1 MENDD
6 IMYAKAKVNIALDGC
21 RFLCFLPMEQTQKS
35 GFVDSY
41 RYQAVAVTTDS
52 GDTATM
58 YIFLNSERE
67 LSTFL
72 TFLLASVGISIAG
85 LLLVFCLVVFFSKK
99 AVKPVAESYEKQKR
113 FITDASHEIKTPLT
127 IIDANT
133 EVIEMTNGENPVC
146 HSGTG
151 CNNKRRRSYLKAA
164 CLPSVRQ
171 CNQIW
176 N

>member
-1 MENDD
+1 
-6 IMYAKAKVNIALDGC
+6 
-21 RFLCFLPMEQTQKS
+21 
-35 GFVDSY
+35 
-41 RYQAVAVTTDS
+41 
-52 GDTATM
+52 M

-146 HSGTG
+146 HGGTG
-151 CNNKRRRSYLKAA
+151 CNNRVGGK
-164 CLPSVRQ
+164 
-171 CNQIW
+171 
-176 N
+176 

>member
-1 MENDD
+1 
-6 IMYAKAKVNIALDGC
+6 MYAKAKVNIALDGC
-21 RFLCFLPMEQTQKS
+21 RFLCFLPMEQTQKKRLC
-35 GFVDSY
+35 GFVPLSGCCRYHRFRRY
-41 RYQAVAVTTDS
+41 RNHVYFFEQRAGTLHLPHLFAGQRRHQHCRSTS
-52 GDTATM
+52 GV
-58 YIFLNSERE
+58 LPCC
-67 LSTFL
+67 
-72 TFLLASVGISIAG
+72 V
-85 LLLVFCLVVFFSKK
+85 FSKK

-146 HSGTG
+146 HGGTG

>member
-1 MENDD
+1 
-6 IMYAKAKVNIALDGC
+6 
-21 RFLCFLPMEQTQKS
+21 
-35 GFVDSY
+35 
-41 RYQAVAVTTDS
+41 
-52 GDTATM
+52 M

-67 LSTFL
+67 LSTFR

-113 FITDASHEIKTPLT
+113 FITNASHEIKTPLT